1 MTSHARANPRG
12 RSKGAFAMSMMLGT
26 MMLATTNPA
35 SAERPG
41 GGVSGGDTPR
51 CGVPVPAGSK
61 LVFHAYADGVQIYRW
76 DGAAWAFV
84 APDALL
90 YADAGFHG
98 IIGLHYGGPTWESV
112 SGSMVVGTVIDRC
125 PMDPASIPWLLLS
138 ATPDDGP
145 GIFHRV
151 SFIERVNTVG
161 GIAPSSPGNV
171 IGEIAEVPYTA
182 DYLFYRS
189 K

>member
-1 MTSHARANPRG
+1 
-12 RSKGAFAMSMMLGT
+12 MMLGT
-26 MMLATTNPA
+26 LVMAATTPA
-35 SAERPG
+35 SAERTG
-41 GGVSGGDTPR
+41 DRLSGGDTPR

-61 LVFHAYADGVQIYRW
+61 LVSTAYAYGVQIYRW
-76 DGAAWAFV
+76 DGAAWVFV
-84 APDALL
+84 APDAAL
-90 YADAGFHG
+90 YADAGFHAM
-98 IIGLHYGGPTWESV
+98 IGLHYGGPTWESM
-112 SGSMVVGTVIDRC
+112 SGSKVVGTVIDRC

-138 ATPDDGP
+138 AAPDDGP

-161 GIAPSSPGNV
+161 GIAPSSPGGIV
-171 IGEIAEVPYTA
+171 GEIAEVPYTA